1 MIEKFY
7 YLFYKEVKTTRKN
20 DQSFFNAF
28 IGLCF
33 IVYMNLASVFCVV
46 NHFVKHRFGDEATT
60 IGLLCFGIIIA
71 FNYWAIWIKKEAI
84 ILHYEKTKVRYG
96 RLMFWFVISLSFTI
110 FYFVLYYLVDLR
122 IPKNELSKL
131 L

>member
-33 IVYMNLASVFCVV
+33 IEFMNLGSVFSIV
-46 NHFVKHRFGDEATT
+46 NHFLKYRVQENVAVIVAVGVFAIAIACNYFVIWVIKEKIIFKYQNSPTKYGKA
-60 IGLLCFGIIIA
+60 IFWGLIIFSFALCF
-71 FNYWAIWIKKEAI
+71 
-84 ILHYEKTKVRYG
+84 
-96 RLMFWFVISLSFTI
+96 FVLE
-110 FYFVLYYLVDLR
+110 YFV
-122 IPKNELSKL
+122 
-131 L
+131 